1 MDFSELITTPKL
13 NHVILYRQLKPPIYG
28 TLCLTFSHII
38 VSDNNSNSDEEKSEI
53 WVKKCFTD
61 KTRFI
66 QYSYLYKQILH
77 QSIDTIERKPY
88 LVNNQLMDLP
98 GKGHGLLLKLKDLRI
113 VTLEVPTAHD
123 YLSVASSIEQL
134 SSLKDPK
141 TLYAFYYRP
150 YYVFLEN
157 GFKMF
162 R

>member
-13 NHVILYRQLKPPIYG
+13 GHVILHRQLKPPICG

-38 VSDNNSNSDEEKSEI
+38 VSSRKNEGDENSEEEEV
-53 WVKKCFTD
+53 W
-61 KTRFI
+61 
-66 QYSYLYKQILH
+66 LLH
-77 QSIDTIERKPY
+77 QSIDTIDRKPY

-98 GKGHGLLLKLKDLRI
+98 GKGHSLQLKLKDLRI
-113 VTLEVPTAHD
+113 VTLEIPTAHD